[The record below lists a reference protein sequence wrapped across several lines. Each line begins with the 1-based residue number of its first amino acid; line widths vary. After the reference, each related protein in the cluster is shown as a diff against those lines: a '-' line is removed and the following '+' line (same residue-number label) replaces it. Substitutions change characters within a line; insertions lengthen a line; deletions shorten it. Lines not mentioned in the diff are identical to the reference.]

1 MKLCKSLSII
11 RFLLVTF
18 LLLSRAPV
26 ANGDDWAQTGL
37 LTASDGDS
45 NDQFGSSVAI
55 FNNIA
60 LIGAKNDDLNRG
72 SAYIFQR
79 SNSGYSWNQIQ
90 KLQASDG
97 SSGDQ
102 FGYSLSICDG
112 SVLIGAPFK
121 NSDRGSAYFFQRGV
135 TGSWNE
141 VSKVS
146 GTISSGRLGY
156 GVAISNLVA
165 FVGVP
170 GVAKYAT
177 YPGCGTGN
185 FYKRQNV
192 GASWVFDQS
201 RSYGQRNVAFGAI
214 VSASN
219 DVVLVGIPRYDHTY
233 YDTVVSNQLTLPDVG
248 LAYFYPGRGVKAS
261 DFCRN
266 QYFGTAV
273 SIQNNLA
280 IIGATGCNRGAYLFQ
295 RSSSGWGQAAKLTAS
310 SGQRVSIYDKVAL
323 TESGG
328 LIYFFY
334 KSGATTWNQQAT
346 TQYRVSFCYP

>member
-45 NDQFGSSVAI
+45 NDRFGSSVAI

-90 KLQASDG
+90 KLKASDG
-97 SSGDQ
+97 ISGDQ
-102 FGYSLSICDG
+102 FGYSVSVCDG

-121 NSDRGSAYFFQRGV
+121 NSNRGSAYFFQRGV
-135 TGSWNE
+135 TGTWNE

-146 GTISSGRLGY
+146 STRSNAQFGY
-156 GVAISNLVA
+156 AVAISNLVA
-165 FVGVP
+165 CVGAP
-170 GVAKYAT
+170 GET
-177 YPGCGTGN
+177 YYDYPSAGTGY
-185 FYKRQNV
+185 FYKRQDV
-192 GASWVFDQS
+192 GASWVFDRERHEALHNRGTVLLGWS
-201 RSYGQRNVAFGAI
+201 

-219 DVVLVGIPRYDHTY
+219 DVVLVGAPSADYWYYEPVMRDHITRA
-233 YDTVVSNQLTLPDVG
+233 NVG
-248 LAYFYPGRGVKAS
+248 FAYFYPGGGVKAS
-261 DFCRN
+261 DWCTS
-266 QYFGTAV
+266 QYFGKAV

-310 SGQRVSIYDKVAL
+310 WPASIH
-323 TESGG
+323 
-328 LIYFFY
+328 I
-334 KSGATTWNQQAT
+334 
-346 TQYRVSFCYP
+346 R